1 MRHLYNP
8 EKKKSKKNIKSLDI
22 FKQFMV
28 IKYFSSTEVFLFI

>member
-22 FKQFMV
+22 FV
-28 IKYFSSTEVFLFI
+28 IRTIIA

>member
-22 FKQFMV
+22 FFIRAIMV
-28 IKYFSSTEVFLFI
+28 

>member
-22 FKQFMV
+22 FVIRTTIMV
-28 IKYFSSTEVFLFI
+28 

>member
-22 FKQFMV
+22 F
-28 IKYFSSTEVFLFI
+28 FIRTIIVQK

>member
-22 FKQFMV
+22 FFIRTRMV
-28 IKYFSSTEVFLFI
+28 

>member
-22 FKQFMV
+22 FV
-28 IKYFSSTEVFLFI
+28 IRAIIV

>member
-22 FKQFMV
+22 FV
-28 IKYFSSTEVFLFI
+28 IRTKMD

>member
-22 FKQFMV
+22 FLIRTIMV
-28 IKYFSSTEVFLFI
+28 

>member
-22 FKQFMV
+22 F
-28 IKYFSSTEVFLFI
+28 FIRTIMI

>member
-22 FKQFMV
+22 FVMRTIIV
-28 IKYFSSTEVFLFI
+28 

>member
-22 FKQFMV
+22 F
-28 IKYFSSTEVFLFI
+28 FIRTIMD

>member
-22 FKQFMV
+22 LV
-28 IKYFSSTEVFLFI
+28 IRTIIVQK